1 MRSDDVNKRINILR
15 IFVVLIII
23 SIILLLTFVY
33 LNRDKVNDN
42 DDGKKNNDFSE
53 YDSIK
58 RWYYVDVEFY
68 DENGNMIEKP
78 FDMENFYLDFHTDTV
93 DVCYDECYTTPYFR
107 HDNILTIGSFDYFS
121 GTFEVSYETNMML
134 LKTVGEGTYIIY
146 YFGKPIDDE

>member
-15 IFVVLIII
+15 MLVILIVI

-33 LNRDKVNDN
+33 LNRDKVNNN

-58 RWYYVDVEFY
+58 RWYYADVEFY
-68 DENGNMIEKP
+68 DENGKMIEKP
-78 FDMENFYLDFHTDTV
+78 FSMEDFYLDFHTDTV
-93 DVCYDECYTTPYFR
+93 DVCYDECYTTPYFK

-121 GTFEVSYETNMML
+121 GTFEVSYENDRML
-134 LKTVGEGTYIIY
+134 LKTVGEGAYIIY
-146 YFGKPIDDE
+146 YFDKPIG